1 MQMFINDNHNMEI
14 AVIFTKIPHDTGIVL
29 GTKGTANINF
39 LTELRTGT
47 QLYWWV
53 FLPVSKEVHYF
64 SSVVNNPFS
73 NGIGYDSFNEL
84 FLN

>member
-1 MQMFINDNHNMEI
+1 MMQMFINDNHNMEI

-47 QLYWWV
+47 QLY
-53 FLPVSKEVHYF
+53 
-64 SSVVNNPFS
+64 
-73 NGIGYDSFNEL
+73 
-84 FLN
+84 